1 MSNSE
6 NQKLKDIDNN
16 INKILILLNVN
27 KTRTNK
33 ILSRIL
39 FVIFGA
45 CVNNIFMFYVTNI
58 DEYKKFILFIISIIL
73 FIVTMLLIFVLKAF

>member
-58 DEYKKFILFIISIIL
+58 DEYKKFRIFIISIIL
-73 FIVTMLLIFVLKAF
+73 FIITMLLIFVLKAF

>member
-58 DEYKKFILFIISIIL
+58 DEYKKFRIFIISIIL

>member
-16 INKILILLNVN
+16 INKILTLLNVN

-58 DEYKKFILFIISIIL
+58 DEYKQFRIFIISIIL